1 MLVAMETKSHDSI
14 DSILKQAMNVRGKH
28 KGERKE
34 GGEQPCKMGSRG
46 DCTKRRIRIGSS
58 REREGEGKK
67 EGERLGNAASTRTLK
82 I

>member
-1 MLVAMETKSHDSI
+1 MQNGI
-14 DSILKQAMNVRGKH
+14 
-28 KGERKE
+28 
-34 GGEQPCKMGSRG
+34 

-58 REREGEGKK
+58 REREGEGK